1 MGTSPAVQHHEVGE
15 GPEFRSQ
22 IDNWESGDVL
32 KSELGWPLLRQR
44 RRFQKLCLARRILTS
59 DSLIPDSTF
68 SPHLAPNLRHLNT
81 CPLQQPFD
89 STNYFRS
96 SFFVDVVPLWNSLP
110 GHIVSLSSNL
120 ASQTIYGCIVISPH
134 CLSFLSFFSL
144 FCPLSFC
151 FLFCLFF
158 GWFVVFV
165 FFVVVFWCC
174 CIDLLLSGHLH
185 ISLCIELKKKG

>member
-1 MGTSPAVQHHEVGE
+1 MRPILEYVHGTSPAVQHHEVGE

-32 KSELGWPLLRQR
+32 KSQR

-144 FCPLSFC
+144 FCPLSF
-151 FLFCLFF
+151 LFF
-158 GWFVVFV
+158 VLFV
-165 FFVVVFWCC
+165 FWLVCCFCFFAVFFWWCC
-174 CIDLLLSGHLH
+174 CLFYLFIALGAPSH
-185 ISLCIELKKKG
+185 